1 MPDATALTDQEAEF
15 VERLAQLLSAGGL
28 PRVGGRVWAYLL
40 ICEPPQ
46 QSAAD
51 LAEHLHAS
59 RGSISGA
66 ARVLETAGLVR
77 RATRR
82 GDRREYF
89 NVPPGFTRAFV
100 ESQVPRLRAFR
111 QLTEEGLELLND
123 RPASVRERVQEVH
136 DLYEYFEQVYPRML
150 EQFNEERASAARKA
164 TA

>member
-1 MPDATALTDQEAEF
+1 VNEREATF
-15 VERLAQLLSAGGL
+15 VEAMGRMLGQSGL
-28 PRVGGRVWAYLL
+28 PPIAGRMWGWLL

>member
-1 MPDATALTDQEAEF
+1 VNDREATF
-15 VERLAQLLSAGGL
+15 VEAMGRMLGQSGL
-28 PRVGGRVWAYLL
+28 PPIAGRMWGWLL

>member
-1 MPDATALTDQEAEF
+1 MNDREAAF
-15 VERLAQLLSAGGL
+15 VEAMGRMLGQSGL
-28 PRVGGRVWAYLL
+28 PPIAGRMWGWLL

-89 NVPPGFTRAFV
+89 SVPAGFTRAFV